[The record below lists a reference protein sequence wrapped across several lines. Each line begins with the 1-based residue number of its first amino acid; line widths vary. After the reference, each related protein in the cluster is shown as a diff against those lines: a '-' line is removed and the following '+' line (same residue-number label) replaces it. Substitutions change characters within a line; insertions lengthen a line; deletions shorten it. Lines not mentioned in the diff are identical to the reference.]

1 MLVFP
6 HETPRTGLAA
16 LTGRGFLLEF
26 PNEAPRDPVSAG
38 YIETSV
44 CSIVKFN
51 WQNIVKSR
59 RNCRRRGK
67 LKGVKH
73 DVIRVGFNIK

>member
-1 MLVFP
+1 MFP

-16 LTGRGFLLEF
+16 LTGRGFLLGF
-26 PNEAPRDPVSAG
+26 PNETPRDPVSAG

-51 WQNIVKSR
+51 WQNIVNFAPIADIRKIF
-59 RNCRRRGK
+59 G
-67 LKGVKH
+67 LKVSNKTQLQTSWK
-73 DVIRVGFNIK
+73 V